1 MENKIDGSDDGGGDN
16 DKTHH
21 ENANVHG
28 AVLCRPRH
36 FSKLL
41 KALDEILFNLAE
53 IHMVFPL
60 KKAAEPSIKLP
71 YVPLPRKRFF

>member
-1 MENKIDGSDDGGGDN
+1 
-16 DKTHH
+16 
-21 ENANVHG
+21 
-28 AVLCRPRH
+28 
-36 FSKLL
+36 
-41 KALDEILFNLAE
+41 LFNLAK